1 MSRPSM
7 DDIRAAVR
15 RQLGTD
21 EPQPQGVAFDPE
33 ALVRFSPQLP
43 RQLDAE
49 QRQRLA
55 AEAEELSPW
64 LQGPFLLGGDLVVG
78 GLWRNDMRWE
88 GLGKEVAADL
98 SGQRVL
104 DIGSNAGYDPF
115 MFKLRGAEHV
125 LGCEPWE
132 FIEQA
137 RFLES
142 LYRSGVDLRQIGW
155 QQLDPGEHGRF
166 DLIHCNGILY
176 HERNPLELLDGL
188 FRMTAPG
195 GTLLLGSMMLP
206 EPEQAELARF
216 IPGSYYGDETWW
228 WVPGKAALPAMIE
241 AAGFEVTGEFGE
253 VPGPSGEFRVVNG
266 YIRAVRAE

>member
-1 MSRPSM
+1 MSLQ
-7 DDIRAAVR
+7 DIRAAVR

-21 EPQPQGVAFDPE
+21 QPQPQGDGFDPE
-33 ALVRFSPQLP
+33 ALMRFSPRLP
-43 RQLDAE
+43 QTLKPADRE
-49 QRQRLA
+49 RLA
-55 AEAEELSPW
+55 AAAEELAPW

-88 GLGKEVAADL
+88 GLGKEVAANL

-142 LYRSGVDLRQIGW
+142 IYESGVELQQIGW
-155 QQLDPGEHGRF
+155 QQLGPERHGRF
-166 DLIHCNGILY
+166 DLVHCNGVLY
-176 HERNPLELLDGL
+176 HERSPLALLEKL
-188 FRMTAPG
+188 YEMTAAG

-206 EPEQAELARF
+206 DPGQAELARF
-216 IPGSYYGDETWW
+216 IPGSYYSDETWW

-241 AAGFEVTGEFGE
+241 AAGFEVVDDFGE
-253 VPGPSGEFRVVNG
+253 VPGPPGEFPVVNG
-266 YIRAVRAE
+266 YIRAVRGA